1 MLDAARPHPDAT
13 SSGPQ
18 GDCRLRVTI
27 SNILPPQFAD
37 SFRVTLHSFARHNGV
52 GVVCLSAL
60 RPTLD
65 KSKKRKVSEE
75 NRTFSDDADET
86 GLPVCLICDE
96 KLANNKKEQRSSV
109 KFKCVEEGGGIDHDY
124 VNSLFQEEDQ
134 SEVPV
139 ISKVSMM
146 FNPKSDT
153 RKYDSF
159 SSSRISP
166 NELMKQQEF
175 TMSEQNQKLLENPRA
190 LLLLLHQRDLE
201 IKGLK
206 RAAQKDPSDR
216 LSCILQ
222 ELVKS
227 RQKVSS
233 MKSENALQKEVD
245 QLSAELTAV
254 KEDHKQEMQQLED
267 KLLKSKLHILQL
279 QKTVKT
285 LSAKPEGKIDSDSST
300 SLDEGSKLARECFER
315 CSVYLHQYHNT
326 DMLCPAGVLII
337 FKFKELLNK
346 NQLTGISCNAQTSP
360 PAGLVDLKACQMWS
374 ETGSR
379 ITSTKSDLRLR
390 RIPKHTSF
398 VDAFHKFG
406 SVTQQEKDEII
417 TQLES
422 VAGKAQLHH
431 PIEGSSQG
439 SSRNESLLPCV
450 QSSVGALTPLQSD
463 LSSSVTETKTTESSS
478 SLPSS
483 QDKIQQA
490 KCICMALPLGPW
502 RLAQSDLPLGP
513 PSSGQGYTP
522 DVPSS
527 FIEKCKW
534 CHSGTG
540 SLRIVSVHRAGFFI
554 RIFNALLN
562 KEVDLSSYIIQ
573 QWVGGYPVSIYHFP
587 SGTVLPAQHH
597 ITVWA
602 AGASLAHEHP
612 TDKLSSPCFF
622 RAGPECITILRDH
635 NGQIVS
641 QYRNPHQVTTA
652 AIAYD
657 DNVDLSVDKFP
668 LNSDDDTDADA
679 AEDNERTVKAS
690 PSSSSDEEYFSLQ
703 SLEPQYEEPETRAVE
718 TAGVQDYVGYY
729 ASLGVADR
737 AKERSLKVW
746 LQVHDSPSYHH

>member
-1 MLDAARPHPDAT
+1 
-13 SSGPQ
+13 
-18 GDCRLRVTI
+18 
-27 SNILPPQFAD
+27 
-37 SFRVTLHSFARHNGV
+37 
-52 GVVCLSAL
+52 
-60 RPTLD
+60 
-65 KSKKRKVSEE
+65 
-75 NRTFSDDADET
+75 
-86 GLPVCLICDE
+86 
-96 KLANNKKEQRSSV
+96 
-109 KFKCVEEGGGIDHDY
+109 
-124 VNSLFQEEDQ
+124 
-134 SEVPV
+134 
-139 ISKVSMM
+139 
-146 FNPKSDT
+146 
-153 RKYDSF
+153 
-159 SSSRISP
+159 
-166 NELMKQQEF
+166 
-175 TMSEQNQKLLENPRA
+175 MSEQNQKLLENPRA

-300 SLDEGSKLARECFER
+300 SLDEGSKLARECFE
-315 CSVYLHQYHNT
+315 
-326 DMLCPAGVLII
+326 
-337 FKFKELLNK
+337 
-346 NQLTGISCNAQTSP
+346 
-360 PAGLVDLKACQMWS
+360 MWS

-679 AEDNERTVKAS
+679 AEDNERTGQPKLPVRKALSSHSHKKERDCAILMKRRYTRHFSTDSGASSKMPNDCSTGAKKRTRGSSASSDLSLISIKSLSPVLVKAS

-703 SLEPQYEEPETRAVE
+703 SLEPQYEEPETREFRTTLDTTLPLV
-718 TAGVQDYVGYY
+718 
-729 ASLGVADR
+729 SLIGQKSA
-737 AKERSLKVW
+737 RSKYGFKYMTHLPTTTD
-746 LQVHDSPSYHH
+746 LHLRRYCPAR